1 MNGVL
6 EKIFLFLLEKVV
18 DDGMIEKFKA
28 QLLANLKKIV
38 DAQPDPE
45 LKAIEA
51 ALYEILVKVL
61 GG

>member
-6 EKIFLFLLEKVV
+6 EKIFLFLLEKLV

-28 QLLANLKKIV
+28 QLLAALKKIV
-38 DAQPDPE
+38 DAQQDPE
-45 LKAIEA
+45 LKAVEQAVYDI
-51 ALYEILVKVL
+51 IVKVL